1 MIFLQSN
8 YVSLITYCHSWLIL
22 ARFADNK
29 LQTDTKKKVS
39 PSDIKNY
46 YFLDAQAKT
55 IIQLYGSAVA
65 DFDAQAAEW
74 KDHCAK
80 IKNSSNSNDYINHPA
95 FNAIVAMG
103 EDHAVPLVMVEYSQ
117 DVGGW
122 WHEIM
127 YELVHGKKSG
137 ATTFDKK
144 ALYEQWKEFFEARDD
159 QVAVAAV

>member
-1 MIFLQSN
+1 MIFLQSS
-8 YVSLITYCHSWLIL
+8 YVSFIIYCLSWLIL
-22 ARFADNK
+22 ARFSDHK
-29 LQTDTKKKVS
+29 LQTDTKKKVP

-46 YFLDAQAKT
+46 YFLDVQAKM

-80 IKNSSNSNDYINHPA
+80 TRNSSNSNDYINHPA

-103 EDHAVPLVMVEYSQ
+103 KDHAGPLVMAEYSQ

-127 YELVHGKKSG
+127 YDLVHGKKSG
-137 ATTFDKK
+137 VTTFEKE
-144 ALYEQWKEFFEARDD
+144 LY
-159 QVAVAAV
+159 